1 MQPRKLRILS
11 AIMAGSLT
19 LAMVAITAS
28 SGTSQTATNTALAV
42 PNESFLPVNLD
53 DCPILHTGYPRGG
66 CVAQLQTDLNII
78 QGNHLEVDGLF
89 GSVRSQSYNAVIA
102 FQGVHGLKQD
112 GMVGPATKNA
122 LKAAIPGS
130 SVHPSSVSST
140 QAYSGSEEERY
151 RILR

>member
-66 CVAQLQTDLNII
+66 CVAQLQTDLNIA
-78 QGNHLEVDGLF
+78 QGSHLVVDGSF
-89 GSVRSQSYNAVIA
+89 GPVGSRTYNAVIA
-102 FQGVHGLKQD
+102 FQGAHGLPQN
-112 GMVGPATKNA
+112 GIVGPDMKKA
-122 LKAAIPGS
+122 LKAALSGS
-130 SVHPSSVSST
+130 SVSRP
-140 QAYSGSEEERY
+140 RP
-151 RILR
+151 